1 MRRLLSLAAVMWLA
15 QGAASIAQSSS
26 KTYPVLYRAQK
37 LPELASATIISTGR
51 QTTSLRDGLR
61 IDLTTLRPLSDVREF
76 YRRALTA
83 AGWKERES
91 TPASRAAEANPRGAM
106 LTFSKDRL
114 TYTVTIV
121 VPPDAETRVM
131 INLVER

>member
-1 MRRLLSLAAVMWLA
+1 
-15 QGAASIAQSSS
+15 
-26 KTYPVLYRAQK
+26 
-37 LPELASATIISTGR
+37 
-51 QTTSLRDGLR
+51 
-61 IDLTTLRPLSDVREF
+61 
-76 YRRALTA
+76 
-83 AGWKERES
+83 
-91 TPASRAAEANPRGAM
+91 M